1 MSQLAS
7 APPGHRPHQRW
18 KLFLVLAALLVVLGL
33 CGLTVS
39 TFLQLTSLFVFGP
52 LLLVSSILQLL
63 IAFFSEERKQS
74 LMHLAAAGLEMIFG
88 FFIMGNPV
96 ENVMSLVSVVAV
108 FLIVIGLA
116 RLGRLLAAQPRAR
129 GWILMTAIVALLLG
143 VSALLGGTAGK
154 LALLGVCVALDFVF
168 HGVSW
173 FMIALAER
181 KQIPNA

>member
-7 APPGHRPHQRW
+7 APRSQRAHHRW
-18 KLFLVLAALLVVLGL
+18 KLLLALAALLVVLGFS
-33 CGLTVS
+33 GLTVS

-52 LLLVSSILQLL
+52 MLLVSSILQLL
-63 IAFFSEERKQS
+63 IAFFTEDRKQS

-108 FLIVIGLA
+108 FLIVISLA
-116 RLGRLLAAQPRAR
+116 RLDVCSRRSTRLMDSYDGACSIAPGCLRFAGPEPPA
-129 GWILMTAIVALLLG
+129 GWLFSACALPSTLFFTSQL
-143 VSALLGGTAGK
+143 VHDCPGGT
-154 LALLGVCVALDFVF
+154 
-168 HGVSW
+168 
-173 FMIALAER
+173 